1 MELLSVRKAAKA
13 LGLKQAELRYNAEM
27 GLVPCLKLKSR
38 DGSDLFR
45 FDLDMIKEAMKD
57 QSYTNRSLLKNYK
70 VGRYGILSDISELT
84 YKDGRYSRS
93 RV

>member
-1 MELLSVRKAAKA
+1 MTELLTIRKAAKA

-38 DGSDLFR
+38 DGQDLFR
-45 FDLDMIKEAMKD
+45 FDLDMIKDAMKGE
-57 QSYTNRSLLKNYK
+57 SYTNRSLLKNYNP
-70 VGRYGILSDISELT
+70 GRYC
-84 YKDGRYSRS
+84 

>member
-1 MELLSVRKAAKA
+1 MTELLTIRKAAKV

-27 GLVPCLKLKSR
+27 GLVPCLRLKSR

-45 FDLDMIKEAMKD
+45 FDLDMIREAMKSE
-57 QSYTNRSLLKNYK
+57 SYTNRSLLKSYQP
-70 VGRYGILSDISELT
+70 GRYC
-84 YKDGRYSRS
+84 